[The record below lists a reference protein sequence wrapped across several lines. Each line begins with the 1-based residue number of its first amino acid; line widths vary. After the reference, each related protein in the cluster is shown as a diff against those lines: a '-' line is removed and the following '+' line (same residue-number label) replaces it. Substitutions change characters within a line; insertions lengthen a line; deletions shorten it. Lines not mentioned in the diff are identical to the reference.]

1 MPEQDLT
8 ELDFWFDPQCAR
20 LRSPSAGLPAE
31 LADAMDDPSYDDALR
46 ASHCDGMDSN

>member
-20 LRSPSAGLPAE
+20 PRSPRRAAE